1 MKNFLKFQGGKTRN
15 RKFNFLWIIVIILA
29 SSAILIFL
37 YLNYT
42 PKNATFD
49 LNKVLLKSVI
59 NEGEDFNTSFRIVNF
74 GENRN
79 FIINVLDLENL
90 ASPTEKTFSL
100 DNYES
105 KDIPVYFNGKNA
117 APGVYVG
124 SFEIKAGKEIKILPV
139 IFEIQS
145 FSPYFAIN
153 LDVNSAYKEIAPGK
167 EILSNINFFNLK
179 DLENHPVDVEYRII
193 GMNGKNAASE
203 KQKIIV
209 GSKLSVQEIMKV
221 PENLKSGNYVFAVIL
236 DFDGSISTSTYL
248 FSVADKKVNLNFANA
263 DFFQIFILSILFLVT
278 IIIMY
283 ILYERNR
290 LLSGLR
296 SNQKSELKYYSRGIE
311 KQKYES
317 LKKAASEKDRK
328 KILAE
333 FSDAKEKIINKIK
346 ELQDEQRREL
356 QKLREKKSRSFVKKI
371 IGKWKK
377 EIFPR
382 ALKSARINEK
392 LKKKL
397 SVLNKAYSGGYISER
412 AYKKVKSRIKSATKG
427 K

>member
-1 MKNFLKFQGGKTRN
+1 MNKNRL
-15 RKFNFLWIIVIILA
+15 NFLWIIAVILA

-37 YLNYT
+37 YSNYA

-59 NEGEDFNTSFRIVNF
+59 NENEDLNTSFRVVNF

-90 ASPTEKTFSL
+90 VSPMEKTFSL

-105 KDIPVYFNGKNA
+105 KDVLVYFNGKNA
-117 APGVYVG
+117 SPEVYVG
-124 SFEIKAGKEIKILPV
+124 SFEIKAEDEKKILPV

-153 LDVNSAYKEIAPGK
+153 LDINSAYKEVTPGK
-167 EILSNINFFNLK
+167 EMMANINFFNLK
-179 DLENHPVDVEYRII
+179 DVETHSADVEYRIV
-193 GMNGKNAASE
+193 GMNGKVAASE
-203 KQKIIV
+203 KQNIII
-209 GSKLSVQEIMKV
+209 GSKLSVQEIMKI
-221 PENLKSGNYVFAVIL
+221 PDELTQGNYVFAVIL
-236 DFDGSISTSTYL
+236 NFDGSISTSTYL
-248 FSVADKKVNLNFANA
+248 FSVADKSVNFNFIGV

-278 IIIMY
+278 IIIIY

-296 SNQKSELKYYSRGIE
+296 NDQKSELRYYSRGIE

-328 KILAE
+328 KILKE
-333 FSDAKEKIINKIK
+333 FSDAKEKIIGKIK

-356 QKLREKKSRSFVKKI
+356 QKLREKKGKNFIKKI
-371 IGKWKK
+371 IGKWKR
-377 EIFPR
+377 EVFPK

-397 SVLNKAYSGGYISER
+397 SVLDKAYSGGYISKR
-412 AYKKVKSRIKSATKG
+412 AYKKVKSRIERQG
-427 K
+427 KNKK